1 MDYSQ
6 YKAIDFVKDESF
18 QEWCMHPEGRH
29 AEFWTNWTNEHP
41 EQHAEILAAR
51 QLLTELQ
58 ESDTDLSDSKI
69 DQLWEA
75 IQAST
80 RGTLVKPLPKSRK
93 STMIRWSRIAA
104 IWVGLVMAVSL
115 GIYWMSNQATTVTFA
130 TAYGEVKSISLPDG
144 SRVVINGNS
153 SLSYREKDFD
163 ADTRIVN
170 LVGEAFFSV
179 SHTPDHKRF
188 VVQTNADMDVEVLGT
203 KFTMTSRPMK
213 KQVVLE
219 EGKVKVSNS
228 IYMDPGELVAWDAD
242 ANRWREERVQD
253 PSRYGS
259 FKENRLI
266 FRKTPLQEVA
276 RVLEDNYGYRITFV
290 NPALAG
296 KHFTGS
302 CAADDIPLL
311 LRSIEKAFGVTV
323 EEDDRHIAIGKTN

>member
-18 QEWCMHPEGRH
+18 QEWCMYPQGKQGQ
-29 AEFWTNWTNEHP
+29 FWTRWTRENP
-41 EQHAEILAAR
+41 DQQAEIQKAK
-51 QLLTELQ
+51 QLIVALR
-58 ESDTDLSDSKI
+58 ESDADVSDSKI
-69 DQLWEA
+69 DQLWDA
-75 IQAST
+75 IQADT
-80 RGTLVKPLPKSRK
+80 RETLVASLPKSRK
-93 STMIRWSRIAA
+93 SILVRWSRIAA
-104 IWVGLVMAVSL
+104 MWIGVVMAVSL
-115 GIYWMSNQATTVTFA
+115 GIYWINNQATTVTFT
-130 TAYGEVKSISLPDG
+130 TAYGEVKSIALPDG

-153 SLSYREKDFD
+153 SLSYREKDFN

-188 VVQTNADMDVEVLGT
+188 VVQTGEDMDVEVLGT
-203 KFTMTSRPMK
+203 KFTLTSRPMK

-219 EGKVKVSNS
+219 EGRVKVSDS
-228 IYMDPGELVAWDAD
+228 IYLNPGELVAWDAD
-242 ANRWREERVQD
+242 ASGWREEQVQD
-253 PSRYGS
+253 PGRYGS
-259 FKENRLI
+259 FKENKLI

-276 RVLEDNYGYRITFV
+276 RVLEDTYGYRITFV

-311 LRSIEKAFGVTV
+311 LRSIEKAFGVAV
-323 EEDDRHIAIGKTN
+323 EKNDRHIAIGKTH